1 MKRKN
6 IVLITILLGC
16 IVLFAGNLPADGGN
30 LRISPLISSIADRS
44 QFNVSAGFFNTM
56 HGNFSYSSLN
66 AGFEKH
72 FSENWTL
79 SYDVGYWNFNM
90 QQNYLRGGLGL
101 RYHNDDFSLSI
112 YLNRSFEAEPL
123 INNNINRFAI
133 Y

>member
-1 MKRKN
+1 MKNR
-6 IVLITILLGC
+6 ISILILALIGFIT
-16 IVLFAGNLPADGGN
+16 LFAGNMPANSEN

-44 QFNVSAGFFNTM
+44 QFNVSAGFFNSM
-56 HGNFSYSSLN
+56 HGNVSYSSLN
-66 AGFEKH
+66 AGFVKH

-123 INNNINRFAI
+123 INDNINRFSI